1 MEERVKKLW
10 EILTAFMNLRYF
22 ELTCLNYYM
31 YSKFQRTEKYF
42 PAS

>member
-1 MEERVKKLW
+1 MGDIDSLHESKVPG
-10 EILTAFMNLRYF
+10 YF
-22 ELTCLNYYM
+22 ELTCLNYM

>member
-22 ELTCLNYYM
+22 ELTCLNYM

>member
-10 EILTAFMNLRYF
+10 EILIAFMNLRYF
-22 ELTCLNYYM
+22 ELTCLNYM